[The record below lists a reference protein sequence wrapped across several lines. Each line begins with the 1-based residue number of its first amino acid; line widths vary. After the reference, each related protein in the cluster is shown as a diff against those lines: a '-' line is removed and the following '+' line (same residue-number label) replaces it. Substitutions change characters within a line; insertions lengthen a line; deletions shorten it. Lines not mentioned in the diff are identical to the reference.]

1 MTLRAA
7 FAAAGVVTMD
17 GMLVR
22 SFETTGVIDVIN
34 IGCSN
39 EEGFEWSIDLLAT
52 QEIELDEHGCASVPD
67 LDGEDTRLTFY
78 VPMKG

>member
-1 MTLRAA
+1 MKMTLQAA
-7 FAAAGVVTMD
+7 FDAAGVVMMD

-22 SFETTGVIDVIN
+22 HIDHLGTIN

-39 EEGFEWSIDLLAT
+39 DEGLEWSIDLLAG
-52 QEIELDEHGCASVPD
+52 QEIEIDADGCANVLD